1 MIRTMKH
8 PNRRCFAAACA
19 AVMLLLTGCGNKRE
33 TDLSARYPDYF
44 KYSFGDSCRFSY
56 VRTRKTGDVPND
68 LYQMEYYRAD
78 GKLRTVGE
86 DMLVFQT
93 WKDSG
98 YENTC
103 PEDTFYLSELE
114 LLVDAEIT
122 SIFKTELC
130 LKIFQKYFP
139 FAKLEENNN
148 NISLGND
155 GSIMATAATVC
166 SVMSSDPDE
175 AEIARSMYDPEN
187 GVCVCKYDLSSV
199 VQDGR
204 YFCMVYMMLKE
215 SADTEKY
222 NQPFQ
227 DAMAELKALGVQN
240 LSAFIRQE
248 QSEAAAR
255 RQVYRVDYMLGTTV
269 PVGEL
274 QKDDNYSVLGDMR
287 ERVIA
292 KYKSKKQ

>member
-1 MIRTMKH
+1 MAKKVIKAKTLVRFDDAA
-8 PNRRCFAAACA
+8 PASVPQEVSSALEQVDEAIEQIEEAAARLEESEA
-19 AVMLLLTGCGNKRE
+19 PAEPEPAK
-33 TDLSARYPDYF
+33 
-44 KYSFGDSCRFSY
+44 
-56 VRTRKTGDVPND
+56 
-68 LYQMEYYRAD
+68 
-78 GKLRTVGE
+78 KLR
-86 DMLVFQT
+86 DPKWL
-93 WKDSG
+93 K
-98 YENTC
+98 
-103 PEDTFYLSELE
+103 
-114 LLVDAEIT
+114 AEHKVR
-122 SIFKTELC
+122 FH
-130 LKIFQKYFP
+130 
-139 FAKLEENNN
+139 
-148 NISLGND
+148 
-155 GSIMATAATVC
+155 
-166 SVMSSDPDE
+166 DPDE